1 MADVKCPKCGKQAH
15 LKRYARVVGT
25 ALGGAGGAAVGW
37 QTAAETAKKFIPM
50 MLLNCAGGPCG
61 AIIAQA
67 MGALGGGAA
76 GALSGHKLG
85 ELIDADI
92 IAIYK
97 CNGCGYE
104 FKQ

>member
-25 ALGGAGGAAVGW
+25 ATGGAGGAVVGW
-37 QTAAETAKKFIPM
+37 QTAAAETAKKVIP
-50 MLLNCAGGPCG
+50 MLLNCAGPYG
-61 AIIAQA
+61 AFFAKA
-67 MGALGGGAA
+67 MGGLGGAA
-76 GALSGHKLG
+76 SGAVCGHKLG
-85 ELIDADI
+85 QLIDEDI
-92 IAIYK
+92 IARYK